1 MLLMLMML
9 MMLLMMLMLLMLV
22 VVLLMML
29 MLLLLLLLLLVEVVV
44 MMVMVIQ
51 RFIPHIVVVAVVV
64 AAVAAV
70 VVVVVDVR
78 ARAVADA
85 LETLREDVSRPAGGH
100 DAGGH
105 DSGRHDA
112 ALDGH
117 GRQILIN
124 RRCRV
129 AVIAPAGG
137 KLGRGRWND
146 VGAGVVGAG
155 DVSGWPWGW
164 RRGGRRR

>member
-29 MLLLLLLLLLVEVVV
+29 MLLLLVEVVV

-100 DAGGH
+100 DAG
-105 DSGRHDA
+105 RHDA